1 MNVFVSHVYCLI
13 ESLVSILRYKD
24 ITIIKSQYR
33 IIIKNLLFFCANVYT
48 KQRLT
53 FCCTRYFLLLKG
65 QLMKDKMASDHLK
78 SIKIDPGNLWNRFLF
93 CNTFLLHIRY
103 LHHTACSIL
112 MRKDNT
118 AKTVICSIHHT
129 QPILSQSEDTSD
141 EGGEGKRDISLLRIR
156 H

>member
-1 MNVFVSHVYCLI
+1 
-13 ESLVSILRYKD
+13 
-24 ITIIKSQYR
+24 
-33 IIIKNLLFFCANVYT
+33 
-48 KQRLT
+48 
-53 FCCTRYFLLLKG
+53 
-65 QLMKDKMASDHLK
+65 MASDHLK
-78 SIKIDPGNLWNRFLF
+78 SIKTDPGNLWNRFLF
-93 CNTFLLHIRY
+93 CNTFLLHVRY

-141 EGGEGKRDISLLRIR
+141 EGGEGKRDKANKHNL